1 MSFWD
6 KLWDLMGMFTVNK
19 IMRQD
24 EERIKGG
31 AKITPSFL
39 SLVKERIEKNAQT
52 QNPLPTEEKSVEWGM
67 RFQGQVEEM
76 EIMKALAE
84 FLYHPY
90 LQIPSFADLGSTGV
104 NTEYGKFKN
113 TIGYTYL
120 LNFIKKYGE
129 NYHKEDLVKLKQLIN
144 SKGFNFTEDALEKL
158 INDEK
163 KEQDY
168 IAFKQRILESHPIS
182 LQDYFSIFSN
192 IFNSDIA
199 FFEKH
204 KSADYIKAEKC
215 NDTLLMRFKNGDLIP
230 TEELVKKVFNMA
242 TKLYFLKKL
251 LAESKVEL
259 KFGDCNLCNDK
270 ELFRIIMETKEKVE
284 FDKFEK
290 SLMTGFSITDID
302 TMEGHEFERF
312 LKTLFE
318 EMSYSVEQ
326 TKLTGD
332 QGADLVINKLGEKTV
347 VQAKR
352 SNSKIGNN
360 AIQEVVAS
368 ISHYKVDKGMV
379 VTNNFFTP
387 SAIEL
392 AKSNKIT
399 LLDRKE
405 LDRYIKE
412 YL

>member
-6 KLWDLMGMFTVNK
+6 KLWDLMGMFTVNEM
-19 IMRQD
+19 MRQD
-24 EERIKGG
+24 EKGTKG
-31 AKITPSFL
+31 RTKTSPSFL
-39 SLVKERIEKNAQT
+39 SLIRERIEKNVQT
-52 QNPLPTEEKSVEWGM
+52 QNLLPTEEKSVEWGM
-67 RFQGQVEEM
+67 RFQGHVEEM

-84 FLYHPY
+84 SLYHPY
-90 LQIPSFADLGSTGV
+90 LQIPSFTDLGSIGV
-104 NTEYGKFKN
+104 NAEYGKFKN

-129 NYHKEDLVKLKQLIN
+129 NYHKDDLVKLKQLIN
-144 SKGFNFTEDALEKL
+144 TKGFNFNEDTLDKL

-168 IAFKQRILESHPIS
+168 VAFKQTVLELHPIS
-182 LQDYFSIFSN
+182 LQDYFNIFSKVC
-192 IFNSDIA
+192 NSDIA

-204 KSADYIKAEKC
+204 KSTDYIKAEKC

-230 TEELVKKVFNMA
+230 TEGLVKRVFDIS

-251 LAESKVEL
+251 LNENKIEL
-259 KFGDCNLCNDK
+259 KLEDGRSIDDK
-270 ELFRIIMETKEKVE
+270 ELFRIIMETKEKIE
-284 FDKFEK
+284 FDNFEK
-290 SLMTGFSITDID
+290 SLMTGFSIADVD

-318 EMSYSVEQ
+318 KMSYSVEH

-332 QGADLVINKLGEKTV
+332 QGADLVISKLGEKTV

-352 SNSKIGNN
+352 SSGKVGNN

-368 ISHYKVDKGMV
+368 ASHYKVDKGMV

-392 AKSNKIT
+392 AKSNKVI
-399 LLDRKE
+399 LVDRKE